1 MSLFPPVNKKNA
13 AYWSCVAGSVFVMAI
28 GWAFSVRHTIQQ
40 TVVGAKSEFS
50 TVVKAAQSL
59 KEAGKPPPELGEQI
73 SEAGAAIVSPVL
85 DAGEKRQDLVE
96 IMAEKMKT
104 EVEAEAT
111 ASSTTEP
118 TSETEPTPETE
129 PTL

>member
-13 AYWSCVAGSVFVMAI
+13 AYWSCVAGSVLVMVI
-28 GWAFSVRHTIQQ
+28 GWFFSVRHTVQQ

-50 TVVKAAQSL
+50 TIVQTAKSF

-73 SEAGAAIVSPVL
+73 AEAGAVLASPVIE
-85 DAGEKRQDLVE
+85 AAEKRQDLVE
-96 IMAEKMKT
+96 IMAEKIKT
-104 EVEAEAT
+104 EV
-111 ASSTTEP
+111 
-118 TSETEPTPETE
+118 ETE